1 MRQRFLMNLRNGM
14 LRKVRIVAEAEQQI
28 EAVFSYISQESP
40 EHALQWAL
48 AIKRAIER
56 LADFPT
62 SNPVVFDARTAGT
75 DVRRA
80 LYGVYSI
87 FYTIEGDDILV
98 LAVRHVARRP
108 IEPRSL

>member
-1 MRQRFLMNLRNGM
+1 MNLSSGM
-14 LRKVRIVAEAEQQI
+14 RRKVRIVAEAEQQI
-28 EAVFSYISQESP
+28 EAVYSYISQDSP
-40 EHALQWAL
+40 EHALQWAR
-48 AIKRAIER
+48 AIRRAIER

-62 SNPVVFDARTAGT
+62 SNPVAFDADASGK

-80 LYGVYSI
+80 VYGVYSI
-87 FYTIEGDDILV
+87 FYTTEGDDILV